1 MAHHVIQH
9 IWDDLCME
17 PTNFPMLET
26 LHIAFILEQVAR
38 GYLTGAN
45 CNRWWQHV
53 FGNQQQPTDGN
64 VLTFFYLFEF
74 QSQGT
79 LHLHML
85 VWVKDLSLIKAK
97 LLHSSIPWNDAFLVL
112 DTQQSSSSC
121 LPLCSATD
129 SFIQRPD
136 GPLHLQFQ
144 YTEEDSSRNPQA
156 YVRTL
161 HGALRCRKD
170 VQLADSRNM
179 SRPT

>member
-1 MAHHVIQH
+1 
-9 IWDDLCME
+9 ME
-17 PTNFPMLET
+17 PTDLPVLET
-26 LHIAFILEQVAR
+26 LHITHVLEQDAR

-45 CNRWWQHV
+45 SNKWRQHV
-53 FGNQQQPTDGN
+53 FSNQGQSTEAN
-64 VLTFFYLFEF
+64 VLTCFYCFEF

-144 YTEEDSSRNPQA
+144 YTEEDSSRNLQA

-161 HGALRCRKD
+161 LGALRCRND